1 MLGCRWSDL
10 EESMG
15 FVVHG
20 AALHS
25 KASFMA
31 SSFMASHVANLIV
44 CGRRTNQEGD
54 RLWTAQ

>member
-10 EESMG
+10 VESMG

-20 AALHS
+20 AAFHS
-25 KASFMA
+25 K

-44 CGRRTNQEGD
+44 CGRRTNHEGD